1 MVVHGHAQSPASS
14 HRRRRA
20 TRVAP
25 PLLLKCVHH
34 HHPHSSTTLRRSPTP
49 RALSSASPGLDSDLC
64 RRSDAFL
71 ASFVNHE
78 AAGVPR
84 GAGADGA
91 DGFPLERMHALL
103 DALDSPHTRFPV
115 LHVGGSK
122 GKGST
127 SAFLAAVLR
136 ACGLRVG
143 VYSSPHAEHVRERVS
158 TSPDGSCLTAAQY
171 ARLVARHQGA
181 VAEVHART
189 GGGCTHFEVT
199 TALALAHFAH
209 GDDAPRGS
217 GAAVDVAVVE
227 VGLGGVRDATNV
239 FSPANVEAAVV
250 TTLDLEHLAALGG
263 DSIHH
268 VAAAKAGI
276 YRCVRDGGFPVS
288 MRPDELTM

>member
-1 MVVHGHAQSPASS
+1 MHSLQ
-14 HRRRRA
+14 RRLTGAA
-20 TRVAP
+20 TR
-25 PLLLKCVHH
+25 LGWHRHCF
-34 HHPHSSTTLRRSPTP
+34 SSACITTVRSPLP
-49 RALSSASPGLDSDLC
+49 NSALTARVWLVASLSPGLAPDLC

-91 DGFPLERMHALL
+91 DGFPLERMHVLL
-103 DALDSPHTRFPV
+103 DALGSPHTAFPV

-127 SAFLAAVLR
+127 AAFLAAVLR

-158 TSPDGSCLTAAQY
+158 TSHDGGCLTTMQY
-171 ARLVARHQGA
+171 AQLVVRHQAA
-181 VAEVHART
+181 VAGVHART

-209 GDDAPRGS
+209 GDG
-217 GAAVDVAVVE
+217 GAVDVAVVE

-239 FSPANVEAAVV
+239 FSPSNLEAAVV

-276 YRCVRDGGFPVS
+276 YRCASNTLDVLAP
-288 MRPDELTM
+288 